1 MPRKKLTEQENDIIQ
16 NEISEDMETS
26 IESGKSESIENTD
39 VASVS
44 KPVSEGSDID
54 KSNEEPTEENS
65 SEDTGAEDVS
75 YPEAEDTAT
84 EKDRRKLDL
93 GVLKIRLDEEEP
105 EDDKFET
112 LWNELVTFYRTRR
125 ALPVIVT
132 GIERTQLAGNVV
144 VTYYKDQ
151 RILVPMTEMMINLS
165 EERGEGYTISERLER
180 ICNTMLGAEIDV
192 MIKGMDKKNRS
203 IVASRQDAMMR
214 KREKFYLTPM
224 SDGLPQVRE
233 GRIVEARIIGVTQL
247 VARVEI
253 FGVETT
259 LAASELS
266 WDWLPNVSDKFHVG
280 DKLNVLIKELKGD
293 SVDNLK
299 IVVDVKSITTN
310 VSMENLKKCSVQNK
324 YIGEVTNVRNG
335 VAYIRLKIG
344 VNAMAHTNYDRRT
357 PGKGDM
363 VSFVITRINPEY
375 GNVTGI
381 ITKII
386 KQSI

>member
-1 MPRKKLTEQENDIIQ
+1 MPKKKTTEQENNIVQ
-16 NEISEDMETS
+16 NEILEETENVVEN
-26 IESGKSESIENTD
+26 IESESEIETAD
-39 VASVS
+39 F
-44 KPVSEGSDID
+44 P
-54 KSNEEPTEENS
+54 EETTELQHEQ
-65 SEDTGAEDVS
+65 
-75 YPEAEDTAT
+75 
-84 EKDRRKLDL
+84 KRLDM
-93 GVLKIRLDEEEP
+93 GVLKISLDDNDP
-105 EDDKFET
+105 EDDEFET
-112 LWNELVTFYRTRR
+112 MWNELVTCYRTRR
-125 ALPVIVT
+125 ILPVIVT

-165 EERGEGYTISERLER
+165 EERGEGYTLSERLER
-180 ICNTMLGAEIDV
+180 VCNTMLGAEIDV
-192 MIKGMDKKNRS
+192 MIKGMDKQNSS
-203 IVASRQDAMMR
+203 IVASRRDAMIR
-214 KREKFYLTPM
+214 KREKFYLTPL

-233 GRIVEARIIGVTQL
+233 GRIVEARIIGVTQM

-253 FGVETT
+253 FGLETT

-293 SVDNLK
+293 NVDNLR
-299 IVVDVKSITTN
+299 IVADVKSITTN
-310 VSMENLKKCSVQNK
+310 VSMENLSKCAVQNK

-344 VNAMAHTNYDRRT
+344 VNAIAHTNYDRRT
-357 PGKGDM
+357 PGKADI

-375 GNVTGI
+375 GNATGI

>member
-1 MPRKKLTEQENDIIQ
+1 MPKKKTTEQENNIVQ
-16 NEISEDMETS
+16 NEILEETENVVEN
-26 IESGKSESIENTD
+26 IESESEIETAD
-39 VASVS
+39 F
-44 KPVSEGSDID
+44 P
-54 KSNEEPTEENS
+54 EETTELQHEQ
-65 SEDTGAEDVS
+65 
-75 YPEAEDTAT
+75 
-84 EKDRRKLDL
+84 KRLDM
-93 GVLKIRLDEEEP
+93 GVLKISLDDNDP
-105 EDDKFET
+105 EDDEFET
-112 LWNELVTFYRTRR
+112 MWNELVTCYRTRR
-125 ALPVIVT
+125 ILPVIVT

-165 EERGEGYTISERLER
+165 EERGEGYTLSERLER
-180 ICNTMLGAEIDV
+180 VCNTMLGAEIDV
-192 MIKGMDKKNRS
+192 MIKGMDKQNSS
-203 IVASRQDAMMR
+203 IVASRRDAMIR
-214 KREKFYLTPM
+214 KREKFYLTPL

-233 GRIVEARIIGVTQL
+233 GRIVEARIIGVTQM

-253 FGVETT
+253 FGLETT

-293 SVDNLK
+293 NVDNLR
-299 IVVDVKSITTN
+299 IVADVKSITTN
-310 VSMENLKKCSVQNK
+310 VSMENLSKCAVQNK

-344 VNAMAHTNYDRRT
+344 VNAIAHTNYDRRT
-357 PGKGDM
+357 PGKGDI

-375 GNVTGI
+375 GNATGI